1 MVNIYGILF
10 PLCYGLLCKNPV
22 ILQTEMPYPVQNRDF
37 TKIKIQISWQSIVCN
52 QNICQQFFGNL
63 KLTKFCLG
71 KARKGKI
78 PEQEHYFTIS
88 IQDFKFI
95 EKNVTGSAISY
106 MYETVIIFLI
116 IARTKTIIVAFL
128 RTETS
133 FLFAPVYFKLWD
145 KQNFIPDEV
154 HLCFSGHVSA
164 LIHTIFV
171 Q

>member
-1 MVNIYGILF
+1 MLNIHGILC
-10 PLCYGLLCKNPV
+10 PLCYRLLCKNPV
-22 ILQTEMPYPVQNRDF
+22 ILQAEMQYPVQNRDF
-37 TKIKIQISWQSIVCN
+37 TKIKIQISWQSIACN
-52 QNICQQFFGNL
+52 QNIYQQFFVNL

-71 KARKGKI
+71 KARKGKT

-95 EKNVTGSAISY
+95 EKNVTGIA
-106 MYETVIIFLI
+106 TAIIFFI
-116 IARTKTIIVAFL
+116 IARTKIKIVTFL

-133 FLFAPVYFKLWD
+133 CCFAPVYFNLWD

-154 HLCFSGHVSA
+154 HLCSSGHVNA
-164 LIHTIFV
+164 LIHTFFV